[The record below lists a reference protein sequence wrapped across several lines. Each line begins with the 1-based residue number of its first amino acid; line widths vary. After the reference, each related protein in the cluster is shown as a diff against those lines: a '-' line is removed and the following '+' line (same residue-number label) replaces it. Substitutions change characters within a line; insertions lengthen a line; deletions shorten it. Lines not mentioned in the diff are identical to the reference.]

1 MAYNTSKGKREFG
14 DIEFEDDP
22 QNTQIDFEENY
33 LALKVSNAAALII
46 SASVI
51 TSSLVFSAS
60 QGMYA
65 SAFYGDASTLSNMP
79 VTSYVNHSAGRLL
92 IAGNALDTISGEAD
106 LFWDDNS
113 SRLQI
118 TGKLSASSDM
128 HAATLYLQ
136 DSTGGAKL
144 ISSTSDLTLR
154 AATSQKHIVA
164 HLSDNNGGG
173 KFKITDNSGNDNAS
187 VDSTGGATFSK
198 VTASSEISASSF
210 YGGAEHLKYPIKTV
224 ISDYTITLD
233 DYTILVD
240 TESVDCTVTLPA
252 ASLAD
257 AKIYNIKKTHG
268 LNVLTVNSASG
279 SIDEETEVSITTRNQ
294 VLKIQCNGS
303 EWYII

>member
-33 LALKVSNAAALII
+33 LALKVSNAPALII
-46 SASVI
+46 SGTAV

-79 VTSYVNHSAGRLL
+79 VTSYVNHSAGRLI
-92 IAGNALDTISGEAD
+92 IAGNAADTISGESD
-106 LFWDDNS
+106 LFWDENS

-118 TGKLSASSDM
+118 TGKLSASSDIYGS
-128 HAATLYLQ
+128 TLYLQ
-136 DSTGGAKL
+136 DSSGGGKV

-164 HLSDNNGGG
+164 HLSDNNGIA
-173 KFKITDNSGNDNAS
+173 KFKITDNAENEISS
-187 VDSTGGATFSK
+187 VDSSGGATFSK

-210 YGGAEHLKYPIKTV
+210 YGGAQHLKYPIKTV
-224 ISDYTITLD
+224 ISDYTVTLD

-240 TESVDCTVTLPA
+240 TESVDCTVTLPS

-257 AKIYNIKKTHG
+257 SKIYNIKKTHG

-279 SIDEETEVSITTRNQ
+279 SIDEEAEVSITTRNQ
-294 VLKIQCNGS
+294 VLKIQCNGY